1 MTFASIII
9 IVFAAAAILVGSLY
23 YCNMSG
29 ES

>member
-9 IVFAAAAILVGSLY
+9 VAAAAILVGSLY

-29 ES
+29 EN